1 MLLYIIMTVVLRV
14 PPNSNMEKANESTGA
29 VHVVN
34 AVRKEEKD
42 SEVALVMRAKK
53 RRWIWNMSYWQ
64 AVEAAFFFILIIVVW
79 ALFTLPTVFYLQPT
93 PVKKVS
99 DSLQCISLYM

>member
-1 MLLYIIMTVVLRV
+1 MLLYIIVTIVLRV

-29 VHVVN
+29 VN

-42 SEVALVMRAKK
+42 SEVALVMRPKK
-53 RRWIWNMSYWQ
+53 RRWIWNMTYWQ
-64 AVEAAFFFILIIVVW
+64 ALEATFFFILIIVIW

-99 DSLQCISLYM
+99 DSLQCITLYV